1 MSGKAQHHRRKRSS
15 KSRSIKQAP
24 PVIASERQ
32 PVAQS
37 PGPAF
42 QPRAPVPLTEAPV
55 PPAQYPYVATELR
68 TIGILAGAMLVIL
81 VVLAL
86 VLA

>member
-1 MSGKAQHHRRKRSS
+1 MSGKAQRHRRKRSS

-42 QPRAPVPLTEAPV
+42 QPRAPVPLTKAPV

-68 TIGILAGAMLVIL
+68 AIGVLAGAMLVIL

>member
-1 MSGKAQHHRRKRSS
+1 MSGKAQRHRRKHSS
-15 KSRSIKQAP
+15 KSRSIKQAS

-37 PGPAF
+37 PEPAF
-42 QPRAPVPLTEAPV
+42 QPRTPVSLTKVPV
-55 PPAQYPYVATELR
+55 SPAQYPYVATELR
-68 TIGILAGAMLVIL
+68 AIGILAGAMLVVL

>member
-1 MSGKAQHHRRKRSS
+1 MSRKTQRHRRKGPS
-15 KSRSIKQAP
+15 KSKGVKQTP

-32 PVAQS
+32 PVTQ
-37 PGPAF
+37 PLEPAF
-42 QPRAPVPLTEAPV
+42 QPRAPVSLPKAPV

-68 TIGILAGAMLVIL
+68 TIGILAGVMLVIL

>member
-1 MSGKAQHHRRKRSS
+1 MSGKAQRHRRKVPS

-42 QPRAPVPLTEAPV
+42 QPGVPVPLTKALV
-55 PPAQYPYVATELR
+55 PPPQYPYVATELR